1 MEKTSFLFQKI
12 FSKISFNHQIE
23 ELCKKLAKRIGLL
36 CHKSPYLKRNQRD
49 IYYSTI
55 IKPVMLFGSTIWTS
69 CSKENLLKVLRLQ
82 KRAARIILDA
92 ETTAPSVG
100 LFNTLE
106 WVPFYAESYVNRCAL
121 TYKRLNGNTPEYMN
135 DLLIRNSDTH
145 NRSTR
150 FCNINLM
157 CPRFKRSTEGGRT
170 FAMQATKEWNKLSVD
185 IKQSTSVKSFKRSLF
200 KIILDNQILSKL
212 FL

>member
-1 MEKTSFLFQKI
+1 M
-12 FSKISFNHQIE
+12 
-23 ELCKKLAKRIGLL
+23 AKRIGLL
-36 CHKSPYLKRNQRD
+36 RHISPYLKRNQRD

-55 IKPVMLFGSTIWTS
+55 IKPVMLYGSTIWTS

-92 ETTAPSVG
+92 ERTAPSVD
-100 LFNTLE
+100 LFNTLK

-121 TYKRLNGNTPEYMN
+121 IYKRLNDNTPEYIN

-157 CPRFKRSTEGGRT
+157 CPRFKRSTEGGRA
-170 FAMQATKEWNKLSVD
+170 FAVRATKEWNKLSVD
-185 IKQSTSVKSFKRSLF
+185 IKQSISVKSFKRSLF

>member
-1 MEKTSFLFQKI
+1 MLVTGKRLRDLVASTSI
-12 FSKISFNHQIE
+12 DFSLNGNTIEHVADFKLLGISLDQDLSFIHQIK

-36 CHKSPYLKRNQRD
+36 RYISPYLKRNQRD
-49 IYYSTI
+49 IYCSTI
-55 IKPVMLFGSTIWTS
+55 IKPVMLYGSTIWTS

-92 ETTAPSVG
+92 ERTAPSVE
-100 LFNTLE
+100 LFNTLK

-121 TYKRLNGNTPEYMN
+121 TYKRLNDNTPEYIN

-150 FCNINLM
+150 FL
-157 CPRFKRSTEGGRT
+157 
-170 FAMQATKEWNKLSVD
+170 
-185 IKQSTSVKSFKRSLF
+185 
-200 KIILDNQILSKL
+200 
-212 FL
+212 